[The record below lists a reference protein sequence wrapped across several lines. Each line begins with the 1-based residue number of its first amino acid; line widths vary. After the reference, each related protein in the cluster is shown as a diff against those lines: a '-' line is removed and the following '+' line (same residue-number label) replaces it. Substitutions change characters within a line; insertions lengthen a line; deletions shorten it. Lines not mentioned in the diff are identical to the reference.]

1 MGRKLWGGQVSIFYT
16 LREKHQVF
24 VCGVRGLER
33 ILQGRSAEGLRPPG
47 GAGGGGLVVAAVHLL
62 LHGAVLLQL
71 LARVVGDL
79 QEAAGLHH
87 HVGLAGVWQ
96 DGELRDHL
104 RGAEGQRSEQTKQ
117 CVMRWG

>member
-1 MGRKLWGGQVSIFYT
+1 MSIFYT
-16 LREKHQVF
+16 LGEKHGVF

-33 ILQGRSAEGLRPPG
+33 ILQGRSAEGLRPL
-47 GAGGGGLVVAAVHLL
+47 GGLVVAAVHLL

-87 HVGLAGVWQ
+87 HVGLAGVRQ

-104 RGAEGQRSEQTKQ
+104 RRAEGQRSKCDALGMTLSYYHFNFSS
-117 CVMRWG
+117 GSY